1 MERFMRSFA
10 LLAVVSILVAACSD
24 GGVNPTSPEHT
35 PAISADVVAASSS
48 GAGCDNWS
56 PCDGWPNYAQADGGI
71 QSGRPAS
78 SVIGT
83 GNPGTFFLPELVDNH
98 KPFPGAFIPGL
109 TDFLS
114 AVVCEGDR
122 GIPPDLATCTE
133 PKNAASAFTQ
143 EGDSYK
149 AAWKPSKAGDD
160 ERTWRIFVTLSGVQ
174 VLAHRDVY
182 VGDPS
187 SVNPADGEVLSVRAN
202 SNVNIKVAI
211 TDASGLQVGNCT
223 AADNN
228 VQTEPPEEITCI
240 IPAGT
245 QGSIS
250 MITTGGTVVAN
261 FGEQFPLLIDVDA
274 ACDDIDTD
282 LKLFGPCVDME
293 APTLNQALQNSKI
306 FFCDE
311 NDDPLGGAPAGAFVL
326 QQSTAA
332 GAAGTQALPAIDC
345 TDQLASASI
354 RDGFFG
360 FITEGVEKV
369 AGLMGARELVATSA
383 VGHSGGGGGLR
394 GFGSRFQLAYGA
406 YLDQPELPEVVQ
418 EDETVDVEVPVVGA
432 EGTTVYLFSTYDGA
446 ALGDVSCPQ
455 ANPQPDGGTCDDD
468 TGLQYDPV
476 VFTTG
481 SGSAAKAVWTPGP
494 AGSGAGGKLVELR
507 ALGAGIGVGGSDA
520 VDAGDGIE
528 GTLIPF
534 DRDPFGTDGAN
545 NGPIANVVDAFEPWP
560 HELSNGGKP
569 VALNDLAQI
578 STVLVCGGDVAPQD
592 IDGLVDD
599 EWACAGDPK
608 LAFIANLSGKKP
620 TAPNAF
626 LYAMD
631 DGTDVYF
638 GLKVDGAKGIADVFI
653 SFSQVGQDGSADEG
667 DDLILLREDGT
678 KADMYSTDGCVSSQG
693 KTLCGVDDPAPGD
706 VLEADADDNGD
717 FDFYEFKK
725 PRCSNETDG
734 SLSVDFCLDIN
745 NDDLWAYITF
755 TGGKGGG
762 QGSTIAE
769 GFREWTLIFG
779 DGQ

>member
-1 MERFMRSFA
+1 MRSFA
-10 LLAVVSILVAACSD
+10 LPAVVSILVAACSD

-35 PAISADVVAASSS
+35 PAISADVVAASGS
-48 GAGCDNWS
+48 GAGCENWS

-71 QSGRPAS
+71 QLGRPAS

-98 KPFPGAFIPGL
+98 KPFPGTFIPGL

-122 GIPPDLATCTE
+122 DAPPDLGTCTE

-160 ERTWRIFVTLSGVQ
+160 ERTWRIFVTLAGQQ

-261 FGEQFPLLIDVDA
+261 FGEQFPLLIDADA

-293 APTLNQALQNSKI
+293 APTLTQALQNSKI

-332 GAAGTQALPAIDC
+332 GTAGTQALPAIDC

-507 ALGAGIGVGGSDA
+507 ALGAGIGVEGSDA

-534 DRDPFGTDGAN
+534 DRDPFGTDGAH
-545 NGPIANVVDAFEPWP
+545 NGPIPNVVDAFEPSP
-560 HELSNGGKP
+560 HELANGGKP
-569 VALNDLAQI
+569 VALNDLPQI
-578 STVLVCGGDVAPQD
+578 SSVLVCGGDVVPD
-592 IDGLVDD
+592 IDGELDAA
-599 EWACAGDPK
+599 WACAGDPK
-608 LAFIANLSGKKP
+608 LPFEAKLSGKP
-620 TAPNAF
+620 PAGDNGF
-626 LYAMD
+626 LYVMEGTE
-631 DGTDVYF
+631 DGIDYVYF
-638 GLKVDGAKGIADVFI
+638 GLLVEGAKEVADLFI
-653 SFSQVGQDGSADEG
+653 NFNQTGTDGLAHAN
-667 DDLILLREDGT
+667 DDLVLYRPDEQT
-678 KADMYSTDGCVSSQG
+678 DMFSTEGCVNSQG
-693 KTLCGVDDPAPGD
+693 KSLCGDPDPSPGD
-706 VLEADADDNGD
+706 ELTVAALLSGGD
-717 FDFYEFKK
+717 VFYEIKK
-725 PRCSNETDG
+725 LRCSGAVE
-734 SLSVDFCLDIN
+734 DFCLDTN
-745 NDDLWAYITF
+745 PDLFAYLTL

-762 QGSTIAE
+762 KGSTIAE
-769 GFREWTLIFG
+769 DFRVWTRLLP
-779 DGQ
+779 